1 MTLNQP
7 VSEFSCEVFRQH
19 IDFSVFFF
27 YSEGILLDSRLFNF
41 LSSIP
46 HQVIFHL
53 EKEKVVR
60 LILSIHR
67 YERVDI
73 ENNFL
78 MRIYNVKIVRGRDYF
93 LKSC

>member
-1 MTLNQP
+1 MSQFPNFP
-7 VSEFSCEVFRQH
+7 VKFFVRILTFL
-19 IDFSVFFF
+19 FFF

-41 LSSIP
+41 LSSMP

-78 MRIYNVKIVRGRDYF
+78 IRIYNVKIVRGRDYF

>member
-1 MTLNQP
+1 MSQFPNFP
-7 VSEFSCEVFRQH
+7 VKFFVRILTFL
-19 IDFSVFFF
+19 FFF

-93 LKSC
+93 LKSY

>member
-1 MTLNQP
+1 MSQFPNFP
-7 VSEFSCEVFRQH
+7 VKFFVRILTFL
-19 IDFSVFFF
+19 FFF

-78 MRIYNVKIVRGRDYF
+78 IRICNVKIVRGRDYF

>member
-1 MTLNQP
+1 MSQFPNFP
-7 VSEFSCEVFRQH
+7 VKFFVSILTFLF
-19 IDFSVFFF
+19 FFF

>member
-1 MTLNQP
+1 MSQFPNFP
-7 VSEFSCEVFRQH
+7 VKFFVRILTFL
-19 IDFSVFFF
+19 FFF

-78 MRIYNVKIVRGRDYF
+78 IRIYNVEIVRGRDYF

>member
-1 MTLNQP
+1 MSQFPNFP
-7 VSEFSCEVFRQH
+7 VKFFVRILTFL
-19 IDFSVFFF
+19 FFFF

-78 MRIYNVKIVRGRDYF
+78 IRIYNVKIVRDRDYF

>member
-1 MTLNQP
+1 M
-7 VSEFSCEVFRQH
+7 
-19 IDFSVFFF
+19 
-27 YSEGILLDSRLFNF
+27 
-41 LSSIP
+41 P

-78 MRIYNVKIVRGRDYF
+78 IRIYNVKIVRGRDYF

>member
-1 MTLNQP
+1 MSQFPNFP
-7 VSEFSCEVFRQH
+7 VKFFVRILTFL
-19 IDFSVFFF
+19 FFF

-78 MRIYNVKIVRGRDYF
+78 IRIYNVKIVRGRDYF